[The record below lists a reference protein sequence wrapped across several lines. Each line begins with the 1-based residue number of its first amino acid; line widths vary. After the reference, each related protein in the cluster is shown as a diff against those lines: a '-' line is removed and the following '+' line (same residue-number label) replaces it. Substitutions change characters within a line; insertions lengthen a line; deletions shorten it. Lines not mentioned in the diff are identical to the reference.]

1 MAALKQERVR
11 DNRAAALCDA
21 GGSALVVVDIQSRLT
36 AAMPA
41 KVLARL
47 QRNVTLLL
55 EAAQKLRVPVF
66 ASEQNPQGLGSLE
79 PDIVKL
85 LPEGS
90 RRYAKTAFSL
100 AADAGFLKELE
111 SSGRRQVILAGM
123 EAHVCIL
130 QTALELQAA
139 GYEVFVVAD
148 AICSRH
154 RESYETALAR
164 IRQAGV
170 IVNDAES
177 VLFEWLRDSR
187 HEQFKPLQSLI
198 R

>member
-1 MAALKQERVR
+1 MRE
-11 DNRAAALCDA
+11 NRGAALCEA
-21 GGSALVVVDIQSRLT
+21 GNSVLVVVDIQSRLT

-55 EAAQKLRVPVF
+55 QAAQRLRIPVF
-66 ASEQNPQGLGSLE
+66 ASEQNPQGLGPLE
-79 PDIVKL
+79 PDIVRL

-90 RRYAKTAFSL
+90 KRYAKTAFSL
-100 AADAGFLKELE
+100 AGDPEFPKDLKAT
-111 SSGRRQVILAGM
+111 GRRQVILTGM
-123 EAHVCIL
+123 EAHICIL
-130 QTALELQAA
+130 QTALELEAA
-139 GYEVFVVAD
+139 GYESFVVAD
-148 AICSRH
+148 AVCSRH

-170 IVNDAES
+170 TICDAES

>member
-1 MAALKQERVR
+1 MKHGQG
-11 DNRAAALCDA
+11 AALCEA
-21 GGSALVVVDIQSRLT
+21 GNSALVIIDIQSRLT

-47 QRNVTLLL
+47 QRNATMLLQ
-55 EAAQKLRVPVF
+55 AAQRLRIPVF
-66 ASEQNPQGLGSLE
+66 ASQQNPDGLGPLE
-79 PDIVKL
+79 PDIVRL

-100 AADAGFLKELE
+100 AADAGFRGDLE
-111 SSGRRQVILAGM
+111 SSGRRQAILIGM

-130 QTALELQAA
+130 QTAIELCAA
-139 GYEVFVVAD
+139 GFQPFVVAD
-148 AICSRH
+148 AVCSRH
-154 RESYETALAR
+154 RENYETALLR
-164 IRQAGV
+164 LRQKGV
-170 IVNDAES
+170 IVCDAES

-187 HEQFKPLQSLI
+187 HEQFKPLQALI

>member
-1 MAALKQERVR
+1 MGAKQ
-11 DNRAAALCDA
+11 AAALCDV
-21 GGSALVVVDIQSRLT
+21 GGSVLVIVDIQSRLT

-47 QRNVTLLL
+47 QRNVTLLIQ
-55 EAAQKLRVPVF
+55 AARQLKVPVF
-66 ASEQNPQGLGSLE
+66 ASEQNPQGLGPLE

-90 RRYAKTAFSL
+90 RRFAKTAFSL
-100 AADAGFLKELE
+100 TGDAAFLKELE
-111 SSGRRQVILAGM
+111 ATGRRQVILTGM
-123 EAHVCIL
+123 EAHICIL
-130 QTALELQAA
+130 QTALELRAE

-148 AICSRH
+148 AVCSRH
-154 RESYETALAR
+154 RESYETALVR